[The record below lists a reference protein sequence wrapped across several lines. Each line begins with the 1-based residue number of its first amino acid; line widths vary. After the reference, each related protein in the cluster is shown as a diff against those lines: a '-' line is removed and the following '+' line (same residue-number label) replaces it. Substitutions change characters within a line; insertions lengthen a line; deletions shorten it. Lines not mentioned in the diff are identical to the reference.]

1 VALAEG
7 RNVVV
12 LHAKGSF
19 GRQNTHLVIVSLS
32 MSVILIRNVNSFP
45 SDGCLEVHC
54 LKSLQSSIVFCENIA
69 HATIHHLLEHCLLFL
84 LTFLLNVG
92 GTSQE
97 IDILNW

>member
-1 VALAEG
+1 VPLAEG

-12 LHAKGSF
+12 LHAEGPF
-19 GRQNTHLVIVSLS
+19 GRQNTHLIIVSLS

-45 SDGCLEVHC
+45 SDGCLEVHR

-69 HATIHHLLEHCLLFL
+69 HATIYHLLEHCLLFL

-92 GTSQE
+92 RTSQE